1 MSKKNK
7 VEVII
12 EGRSYTLSGTESEDY
27 LLSVAQYINDKINGL
42 KKFDGYRQLDKDYR
56 NLLLN
61 LNLSDDYLK
70 AKENLDLLEMDV
82 LESQIRI
89 EELEKELGQTKA
101 RLEVLERHKK
111 K

>member
-12 EGRSYTLSGTESEDY
+12 QGKSYTLSGSESETY
-27 LLSVAQYINDKINGL
+27 LLSVARYIDDKINSL
-42 KKFDGYRQLDKDYR
+42 KKFEGYRQLDKDYR

-70 AKENLDLLEMDV
+70 AKENLDLLEIDV
-82 LESQIRI
+82 MESQIRI
-89 EELEKELGQTKA
+89 EELEKELGQAKA
-101 RLEVLERHKK
+101 RLEALERRKK